1 MWANQSKFSLIKKY
15 TTKCYLAFF
24 SRIRTRTVSLYK
36 FKLKKMN
43 NKSIIHLDLCL
54 THNISEVCAI
64 FNYNNLN
71 TMLPFLVKKRKA
83 ETGTA
88 DILFFKH

>member
-1 MWANQSKFSLIKKY
+1 
-15 TTKCYLAFF
+15 
-24 SRIRTRTVSLYK
+24 
-36 FKLKKMN
+36 MN